1 MIHEINLET
10 WPRRRQFEFFKNYD
24 YPHFNVSTNI
34 DISEVYHYSKAHN
47 ISLFKTI
54 LFVSLKSINSIP
66 EFRCRIRRHIV
77 IEHTVIHPS
86 FTVSIESDQ
95 FSFCNADFD
104 ENIHQFFR
112 NAANAI
118 QSVKENPFIQS
129 DSNQDD
135 RVYITCIPWISFT
148 GVMHPINMHPVDSVP
163 RLAWGKY
170 IIEEESVKL
179 PYSLQCHHALA
190 DGYHAGLF
198 FNRFREIISS
208 PETLFSE

>member
-1 MIHEINLET
+1 MIREINLET

-24 YPHFNVSTNI
+24 YPHFNICTNI
-34 DISEVYHYSKAHN
+34 NISEAYHHSKAHN

-54 LFVSLKSINSIP
+54 LFVSLKSLNSIP
-66 EFRCRIRRHIV
+66 EFRFRIRKYGV

-95 FSFCNADFD
+95 FSFCNADFNA
-104 ENIHQFFR
+104 NIHQFFR
-112 NAANAI
+112 NADHAI
-118 QSVKENPFIQS
+118 QSVRENPFIQS

-163 RLAWGKY
+163 RLAWASTLSK
-170 IIEEESVKL
+170 K
-179 PYSLQCHHALA
+179 
-190 DGYHAGLF
+190 
-198 FNRFREIISS
+198 NR
-208 PETLFSE
+208 